1 MASLD
6 QINVFEEPQR
16 FSPEYFAQRKEERRL
31 QKIKN
36 DEIRSS
42 VKNNFLAGDFENA
55 YQDFTKL
62 PVIDQLSLYMTP
74 GLGNAIDAYEA
85 KYFAEKS
92 GRELKDPEAYQLE
105 LLMSGD
111 PREVRP
117 FTQKDPV
124 SGAFSTLA
132 GISLIPIV
140 GEIPTLLKSVSMI
153 GHNKGIA
160 QLPKNI
166 DETKDF
172 VQNLGFLSKT
182 TKENFADRFENMTD
196 RLKNRVATK
205 SNIDSDE
212 LDEIFNFVENSRNP
226 YTKEAITRLI
236 ERSNKRT
243 LPVYEFMEG
252 VGNIKD
258 VTRRDL
264 FANNLVSKD
273 GDVYLYR
280 AINLQK
286 GDKLNPDVGLTS
298 TTVDPKYAAQ
308 LALDESKKILT
319 NYPKDAN
326 IGILDTPLDI
336 AMKMEGKQV
345 QEEVIKRTPMIVE
358 YKVPYNKVQAYLPA
372 VAKVSDTEYDLFK
385 RNRVQTDKADEIEE
399 LLEFDK
405 DHTYDTAT
413 DEIQGM
419 YDYEYDM
426 EMGDYLDMIDKEK
439 EALIDATDLKPRA
452 VYTLDEFT
460 TFLDR
465 GDI

>member
-6 QINVFEEPQR
+6 EINILDYRPLTPKQLLEVGRKDTVEPV
-16 FSPEYFAQRKEERRL
+16 PPTP
-31 QKIKN
+31 I
-36 DEIRSS
+36 
-42 VKNNFLAGDFENA
+42 
-55 YQDFTKL
+55 QDFL
-62 PVIDQLSLYMTP
+62 MYDVLNP
-74 GLGNAIDAYEA
+74 
-85 KYFAEKS
+85 S
-92 GRELKDPEAYQLE
+92 GRKLVQTLKGELDNPLNYL
-105 LLMSGD
+105 
-111 PREVRP
+111 V
-117 FTQKDPV
+117 
-124 SGAFSTLA
+124 GAT
-132 GISLIPIV
+132 PIV
-140 GEIPTLLKSVSMI
+140 QGA
-153 GHNKGIA
+153 KGIA

-182 TKENFADRFENMTD
+182 TKEQFADRFDNMTD

-226 YTKEAITRLI
+226 YTKQAITRLI

-243 LPVYEFMEG
+243 PRFYEFTEG

-326 IGILDTPLDI
+326 ISILDTPLDI
-336 AMKMEGKQV
+336 AMKMEGKQI

-358 YKVPYNKVQAYLPA
+358 YRVPYNKVQAYLPA